1 MASGSSAIVEM
12 NAMPFQTAPIHSPV
26 KNQRHKA
33 LIPGTFGVGLALIA
47 LTTIATNSETI
58 VASGFER
65 AFANLQNPPARTV
78 ARAYDGVSGTEEF
91 WLRSHADAL
100 LVKAV
105 AVGNHLTVSAA
116 DGAERRLIITSVA
129 NADDGVTHIQTAGN
143 RALLITCR
151 EGHDSTSREVQFRL
165 DAGQIVEIPQ
175 PHASQSQTAQPHASS
190 PVATQRAL

>member
-1 MASGSSAIVEM
+1 
-12 NAMPFQTAPIHSPV
+12 MPFQTVSTQSPV
-26 KNQRHKA
+26 KNQRRWA
-33 LIPGTFGVGLALIA
+33 LVPGASGLGLALIV
-47 LTTIATNSETI
+47 LTTVATNSEAI

-65 AFANLQNPPARTV
+65 ALANLETPTAQTV

-105 AVGNHLTVSAA
+105 AVGNHLTVPAA
-116 DGAERRLIITSVA
+116 NGAERRLVITSVA

-151 EGHDSTSREVQFRL
+151 EDHDSTSREVQFRL
-165 DAGQIVEIPQ
+165 DAGQIIELPQ
-175 PHASQSQTAQPHASS
+175 PHAPQTRSSQPAAI
-190 PVATQRAL
+190 QRVL